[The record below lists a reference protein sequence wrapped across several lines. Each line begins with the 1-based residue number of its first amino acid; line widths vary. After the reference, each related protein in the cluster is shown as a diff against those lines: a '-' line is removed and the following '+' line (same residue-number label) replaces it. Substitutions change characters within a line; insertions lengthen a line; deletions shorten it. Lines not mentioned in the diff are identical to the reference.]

1 MVRIF
6 SRIRRWAAVSAVLAL
21 GSTPALALET
31 AGTVFVNLDAS
42 TYVSG
47 ATSWANPGV
56 YGDFDTVGAPVR
68 TTIGNAPAVFFDGAD
83 DAFVG
88 RDLAPD
94 GLVGENP
101 TRTIEAWVYNPTIA
115 AEETIVSWGK
125 RGGPDGSNIAFNY
138 GSNGRYGAVGHWGG
152 DTTDVGWVD
161 NAFTD
166 GSPVAGQW
174 HHLVYTYDG
183 ERTRVYSDGELSN
196 EEDTLGAWG
205 GLNTHADTPIAVA
218 SQWEGDAVNL
228 TGGLKGSLGIGRL
241 RIHDEVLTDAQIL
254 SNYNLEKAN
263 FVVPPPQPPKPEAIP
278 KGPIHRYSFSNPA
291 AADAGGATLID
302 SVGAANGVVL
312 GDGTSFTGTG
322 LRLPGGSGDTAG
334 YGDLPNG
341 LISKLTDVTIET
353 WATIEGVQSWG
364 RLFDFGSNN
373 PGGDDGEL
381 EGPGDTNGGNNEGSD
396 YLALTASRGTEVNNH
411 RLEMRNEDP
420 AGGGV
425 TTVDFSVTKELPA
438 AGLYTVVY
446 DSDGTPITGTP
457 ELRVYHNGELM
468 ASGSTSIRLSDINDV
483 NNWLGRSNWTVD
495 ANFEGTFDE
504 FRIYDYALTT
514 NQVLGN
520 AQAGPNTVNVG
531 TGVACDFDGDSDCDA
546 TDIDA
551 LNAAIRTGSTEAKY
565 DLDKNGTVNAAD
577 RDVWVVSLK
586 KTWYGD
592 VNLDGLFDSAD
603 FVSAFQVGE
612 YEDAV
617 ANNSTWADGD
627 WDGDTEFT
635 SSDFILAFQ
644 GGGYEAGPRAA
655 VAAAVPEPAT
665 FGFLSTVMLG
675 LGALRRRR
683 R

>member
-21 GSTPALALET
+21 GSAPALAIET
-31 AGTVFVNLDAS
+31 AGSVFVNVDAS

-47 ATSWANPGV
+47 ATTWSNAGS
-56 YGDFDTVGAPVR
+56 YGNFETVGTPVR
-68 TTIGNAPAVFFDGAD
+68 TTIGNAPAVFFDGVD
-83 DAFVG
+83 DAFIG
-88 RDLAPD
+88 GDLAPD

-101 TRTIEAWVYNPTIA
+101 TRTIEAWVFNPSIA
-115 AEETIVSWGK
+115 AEETVVSWGK
-125 RGGPDGSNIAFNY
+125 RGGPDGTNMAFNY
-138 GSNGRYGAVGHWGG
+138 GNNGRYGAVGHWGG
-152 DTTDVGWVD
+152 DTTDVGWMD
-161 NAFTD
+161 NTFTD
-166 GSPVAGQW
+166 GAPEAGQW

-183 ERTRVYSDGELSN
+183 ERTRVYSDGELWN
-196 EEDTLGAWG
+196 EEDTLGDWG
-205 GLNTHADTPIAVA
+205 GLNTHGDTPIAIA

-228 TGGLKGSLGIGRL
+228 TPGLKGSLGLGRL

-254 SNYNLEKAN
+254 SNYNLEKAS
-263 FVVPPPQPPKPEAIP
+263 FVVAPPQPPTPEAIP
-278 KGPIHRYSFSNPA
+278 KGPIHRYSFSNAA

-302 SVGAANGVVL
+302 SVGNANGVVL
-312 GDGTSFTGTG
+312 GDGSSFTGTG
-322 LRLPGGSGDTAG
+322 LKLNGGSSETAA

-341 LISKLTDVTIET
+341 LISKLTDATIET
-353 WATIEGVQSWG
+353 WASIDGVQNWG

-373 PGGDDGEL
+373 PGGDDGEI
-381 EGPGDTNGGNNEGSD
+381 EGPGETNGGTNEGSD

-411 RLEMRNEDP
+411 RLEIRNEDP

-425 TTVDFSVTKELPA
+425 ATVDFSVTKELPA

-446 DSDGTPITGTP
+446 DSDGTPFTGAP
-457 ELRVYHNGELM
+457 ELRVYHNGELL
-468 ASGSTSIRLSDINDV
+468 ASGSTTIRLSDINDV
-483 NNWLGRSNWTVD
+483 NNWLGRSNWTGD
-495 ANFEGTFDE
+495 SNFEGTFDE
-504 FRIYDYALTT
+504 FRIYDYAMTT

-520 AQAGPNTVNVG
+520 AQAGPEKINLSAG
-531 TGVACDFDGDSDCDA
+531 ASCDFDGDTDCDA

-551 LNAAIRTGSTEAKY
+551 LNAAIRTGSNDAKF
-565 DLDKNGTVNAAD
+565 DLDKNGAVNAAD

-603 FVSAFQVGE
+603 FVAAFQVGE
-612 YEDAV
+612 YEDGV
-617 ANNSTWADGD
+617 AANSTWAEGD

-655 VAAAVPEPAT
+655 VAAVPEPAT
-665 FGFLSTVMLG
+665 FGLMGIAMLS

-683 R
+683 S